1 MKKLK
6 MWEMTW
12 YEINDFIQKDYGVL
26 LPIGSVEQHGP
37 HLPLITDTFFPTQ
50 LALEV
55 AEDTKLLV
63 APPIMYATNSRP
75 LSGGGQTFIGTTSIR
90 ATTFINQV
98 EDVVREFIRS
108 GFKKIVL
115 LNWHMENANFI
126 YEAAFQAT
134 RDVTEQMTKVMVIE
148 APFDKL
154 DDETMDFVFGDS
166 FGGWNVDHAGIAETS
181 LMMHLKPE
189 WVRED
194 RIVDDCPPEIV
205 EYDILPINTER
216 FVAKS
221 GCLWKATL
229 ASPEKGR
236 ILWETIKS
244 SLSKTIC
251 DGLDGGVES

>member
-6 MWEMTW
+6 MWELTW
-12 YEINDFIQKDYGVL
+12 CEISDFIQKDYGVL

-50 LALEV
+50 LAVEI
-55 AEDTKLLV
+55 AEETKVLV

-90 ATTFINQV
+90 ATTFISQL
-98 EDVVREFIRS
+98 EDIVREFIRS

-115 LNWHMENANFI
+115 LNWHMENANFM
-126 YEAAFQAT
+126 YEAAFQAS
-134 RDVTEQMTKVMVIE
+134 RDLQGSDIKIMVVE

-154 DDETMDFVFGDS
+154 DDETMSFVFEDS

-189 WVRED
+189 WVRKDKIIDD
-194 RIVDDCPPEIV
+194 RPKDIVD
-205 EYDILPINTER
+205 YDMLPIDQDR
-216 FVAKS
+216 FVEVIYNDVITHDAFTVLLNDFKEAMEKSQVTYQGYRYFAK
-221 GCLWKATL
+221 
-229 ASPEKGR
+229 
-236 ILWETIKS
+236 
-244 SLSKTIC
+244 
-251 DGLDGGVES
+251 

>member
-1 MKKLK
+1 MDKLK

-12 YEINDFIQKDYGVL
+12 YEIDDFIQNGYGVL

-37 HLPLITDTFFPTQ
+37 HLPLITDSFFPTQ
-50 LALEV
+50 LGLDV
-55 AEDTKLLV
+55 AKDTRLLV

-90 ATTFINQV
+90 GTTFINQV
-98 EDVVREFIRS
+98 EDIVREFMRS
-108 GFKKIVL
+108 GFKRIVL

-134 RDVTEQMTKVMVIE
+134 RDMMDRKTKVMVVE

-154 DDETMDFVFGDS
+154 DDETMDFVFEDS

-181 LMMHLKPE
+181 MMMHLKPE
-189 WVRED
+189 WVRTDKIIDD
-194 RIVDDCPPEIV
+194 RPQDIV
-205 EYDILPINTER
+205 EYDMLPIDEER

-229 ASPEKGR
+229 ASAEKGKV
-236 ILWETIKS
+236 LWEAIKS

-251 DGLDGGVES
+251 DGFEGGVKS